1 MNITLSILGFFGILG
16 LGAFSFIYA
25 LKMIFSSSKSLSGA
39 EREKL
44 MALEKEAQ
52 ALRDRVQLLEFNL
65 NQALDTPQRKRSN

>member
-1 MNITLSILGFFGILG
+1 
-16 LGAFSFIYA
+16 
-25 LKMIFSSSKSLSGA
+25 MIFSSSKSLSGA